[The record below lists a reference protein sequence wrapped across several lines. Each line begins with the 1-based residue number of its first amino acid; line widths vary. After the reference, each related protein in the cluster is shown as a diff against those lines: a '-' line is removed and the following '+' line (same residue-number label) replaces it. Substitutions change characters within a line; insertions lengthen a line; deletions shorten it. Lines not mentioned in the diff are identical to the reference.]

1 MPPETSAGKGVP
13 PVGSFARRVRPDSPV
28 HVMNMKRPDGYRSE
42 LEFVPLEEA
51 TREAGLVTAKV
62 AYAVSDYLR
71 GRQIPT
77 LDTRGSEITA
87 MDNFAADVLRTRLSH
102 TRDFTWD
109 SVAGEGVWDGAKT
122 VVGKFGRGRRQV
134 TMINDP
140 VENSKAAISRQE
152 GAIVVMAGST
162 PGGLW
167 TPPEGVE
174 YLDKFVGPSE
184 VRGKVSLD
192 MEIEDRLD
200 VLRDVFNVRPD
211 EIDVIALWRPRHEEM
226 VRRIRRYGAQ
236 FVPIGAGDL
245 AAGIAAA
252 AMTNP
257 DNPTILNG
265 IGGAEEGVITAAA
278 AEVLGGEAL
287 MKVWSEEHPEL
298 MEKHPEQLGLKNLVP
313 GNRDHTFVT
322 FTAITYEP
330 MLGIQGVMDSDNGHA
345 PQSTAT
351 ITTKGIRLSTAERV

>member
-1 MPPETSAGKGVP
+1 MPPETSAGKGAISI
-13 PVGSFARRVRPDSPV
+13 GSIARRP
-28 HVMNMKRPDGYRSE
+28 RPDGPIHVMQMRRPE
-42 LEFVPLEEA
+42 IVEHVPLEEA
-51 TREAGLVTAKV
+51 TREAGLVTAYV
-62 AYAVSDYLR
+62 AYAVGDYLR
-71 GRQIPT
+71 GRSVPSADQR
-77 LDTRGSEITA
+77 DAEITA
-87 MDNFAADVLRTRLSH
+87 MDNFAADVLRARLSSN
-102 TRDFTWD
+102 RKFTWN
-109 SVAGEGVWDGAKT
+109 SVAGEGIWDGAKT
-122 VVGKFGRGRRQV
+122 VVGKFGNGRRQV
-134 TMINDP
+134 TIVNDP
-140 VENSKAAISRQE
+140 VENSKAAIGRQE
-152 GAIVVMAGST
+152 GALVVMAGST

-174 YLDKFVGPSE
+174 YLDKFVGPAE
-184 VRGKVSLD
+184 VKGKISLD

-226 VRRIRRYGAQ
+226 VRRIRRYGASY
-236 FVPIGAGDL
+236 VPIGAGDL

-287 MKVWSEEHPEL
+287 MQVWSQEHPEL
-298 MEKHPEQLGLKNLVP
+298 MERYPEQMGLNKLVP
-313 GNRDHTFVT
+313 GNRDHTFVN

-330 MLGIQGVMDSDNGHA
+330 MLGVQGVMDTNNGHV
-345 PQSTAT
+345 PNSTAT
-351 ITTKGIRLSTAERV
+351 ITTKGIMLSAAHRV

>member
-13 PVGSFARRVRPDSPV
+13 QVGSIARRVRPDGPI
-28 HVMNMKRPDGYRSE
+28 HVMQMRRPE
-42 LEFVPLEEA
+42 IAEHVPLDEA
-51 TREAGLVTAKV
+51 IREASLVTAHV
-62 AYAVSDYLR
+62 AYAVGDYLR
-71 GRQIPT
+71 GRSIPSV
-77 LDTRGSEITA
+77 DQRDAEITA
-87 MDNFAADVLRTRLSH
+87 MDNFAADSLRGRLSL
-102 TRDFTWD
+102 TRKFTWN
-109 SVAGEGVWDGAKT
+109 SVAGEGIWDGAKT
-122 VVGKFGRGRRQV
+122 VVGNFGNGKRQV
-134 TMINDP
+134 TIVNDP
-140 VENSKAAISRQE
+140 VENSKAAIDRKE

-174 YLDKFVGPSE
+174 YLDKFVGPAE
-184 VRGKVSLD
+184 VKGKISLD

-226 VRRIRRYGAQ
+226 VRRIRRYGAGY
-236 FVPIGAGDL
+236 VPIGAGDL

-287 MKVWSEEHPEL
+287 MKVWSKEHPEL
-298 MEKHPEQLGLKNLVP
+298 MEKYPEQMGLNKLVP
-313 GNRDHTFVT
+313 GNRDHTFVN
-322 FTAITYEP
+322 FTAVTYEP
-330 MLGIQGVMDSDNGHA
+330 MLGVEGVMDSDNGHA
-345 PQSTAT
+345 PRSTAT
-351 ITTKGIRLSTAERV
+351 ITTKGIHLSTAERV